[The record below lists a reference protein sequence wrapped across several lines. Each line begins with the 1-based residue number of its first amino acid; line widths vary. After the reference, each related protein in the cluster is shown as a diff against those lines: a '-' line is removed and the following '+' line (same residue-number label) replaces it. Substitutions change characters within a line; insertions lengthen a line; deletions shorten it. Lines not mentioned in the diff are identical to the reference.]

1 MDARHLRCSLH
12 GFPPPNY
19 IVRRDDQRNW
29 QSFGGIIKHKCPR
42 RKRIFVRSVQ
52 DVLGRS
58 EACAIS
64 GSACGAAYE
73 RRCGRVAAGDDAA
86 TPSDRGCLARVAP
99 IGRLRRERRHRP
111 IGCPAAWIWHLPG
124 DDRRAL
130 DGRAGT
136 ICCPHIELVPGT
148 PAVPA
153 GPVLSQ
159 TEPWQSDLVTL
170 SSMPLSDCPSPGCDA
185 GLTE

>member
-1 MDARHLRCSLH
+1 MTNETGNHSEASSRT
-12 GFPPPNY
+12 
-19 IVRRDDQRNW
+19 Q
-29 QSFGGIIKHKCPR
+29 CPR